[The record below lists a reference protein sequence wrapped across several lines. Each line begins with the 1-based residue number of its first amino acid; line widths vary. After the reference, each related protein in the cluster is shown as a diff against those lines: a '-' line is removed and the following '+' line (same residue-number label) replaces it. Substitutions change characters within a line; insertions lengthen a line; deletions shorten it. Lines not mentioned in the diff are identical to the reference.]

1 MNNNFGS
8 HFHLK
13 TDLHILPQSEVYIR
27 QISQEDD
34 AICNNHVR
42 TYSLGIEKA
51 SSDKFNTISQLDT
64 GKHELNQAIPLLVKQ
79 QTGSEFQINVD
90 NLIQFNQ
97 QSLTFMNSNYITN
110 NFIKLGSNNEFLQN
124 EDDNNRP
131 FTPPQEENNVESK
144 IINNVMIS
152 PRKSCK
158 FKAAGNLVLGIRR
171 LQQNVVEQITSSEQF
186 YEKFNPSP
194 CQTTKNIHKVHP
206 IQESKDLQVLD
217 RLNQFKLVFHLT
229 QHSQSGSS
237 EDIQQMMKIIQK
249 DPKRNLTNPQ
259 DPNHIIN
266 QFNQYGQNSL
276 YIACKNGND
285 KVVKYLLSLDCNA
298 HIKSRVYDDLT
309 ESPLDVSV
317 RWHHYE
323 CVKLLLNQIK
333 YNDTDLR
340 SALKISQNPEIT
352 NLIKRKMS
360 SSLFSCCL

>member
-13 TDLHILPQSEVYIR
+13 TELPILPQSEVFIR
-27 QISQEDD
+27 QYSSENDP
-34 AICNNHVR
+34 ICNNHAR
-42 TYSLGIEKA
+42 TFSLGIDKVG
-51 SSDKFNTISQLDT
+51 SDKFNTISQIDT
-64 GKHELNQAIPLLVKQ
+64 GKHEPNLAIPLIIQQ

-90 NLIQFNQ
+90 NIIQFNQ
-97 QSLTFMNSNYITN
+97 QSLTFMNSNYATN
-110 NFIKLGSNNEFLQN
+110 NFIKLGSNNELLQN
-124 EDDNNRP
+124 EDDNRP
-131 FTPPQEENNVESK
+131 FTPPQEEHNYE
-144 IINNVMIS
+144 INNLNYVMQS

-206 IQESKDLQVLD
+206 IQESKEFQVIEM
-217 RLNQFKLVFHLT
+217 LNQFKLVFHLT
-229 QHSQSGSS
+229 QHSMRGSY
-237 EDIQQMMKIIQK
+237 EDIQQMIKLLQR

-285 KVVKYLLSLDCNA
+285 KVVKFLLSLDCNA
-298 HIKSRVYDDLT
+298 HIKSKVYDDLS

-333 YNDTDLR
+333 YTDAELR

>member
-1 MNNNFGS
+1 MNNNFGQ

-27 QISQEDD
+27 QYSQEDD
-34 AICNNHVR
+34 PICNNHAR
-42 TYSLGIEKA
+42 TQSLGIEKVG
-51 SSDKFNTISQLDT
+51 SDKFNINSQIDT
-64 GKHELNQAIPLLVKQ
+64 GKQEPNLTIPLILKQ
-79 QTGSEFQINVD
+79 QTGSEFQINID
-90 NLIQFNQ
+90 NIIHFNQ
-97 QSLTFMNSNYITN
+97 QSLTLMNSNYPTN

-124 EDDNNRP
+124 EEDIRP
-131 FTPPQEENNVESK
+131 FTPPQEENNFQNK
-144 IINNVMIS
+144 IINDVIVF

-206 IQESKDLQVLD
+206 VQESKDFQVLD
-217 RLNQFKLVFHLT
+217 KLHQFKLVFHLT
-229 QHSQSGSS
+229 QHSMSGSY
-237 EDIQQMMKIIQK
+237 EDIQQMIKILQK

-259 DPNHIIN
+259 DENHIIN

-285 KVVKYLLSLDCNA
+285 KVVKFLLSLDCNA
-298 HIKSRVYDDLT
+298 HIKSRVYADVT

-333 YNDTDLR
+333 YSDADLR
-340 SALKISQNPEIT
+340 SAIKISQNPEII